1 MEAEYVATCEAAK
14 EVVWLKKF
22 LSDLSVVRMEQVLIT
37 FFCGNSGVVAQSKD
51 PSNHKK
57 GKHIE
62 KKYHIIQDIVAKRD
76 VVVAKIDTTNNL
88 VDHFTKTPKDF

>member
-1 MEAEYVATCEAAK
+1 MEAKYVAICEVVK

-22 LSDLSVVRMEQVLIT
+22 LSDLSVM
-37 FFCGNSGVVAQSKD
+37 VAQSKD

-62 KKYHIIQDIVAKRD
+62 RKYHIIQDIVTQGD
-76 VVVAKIDTTNNL
+76 VVVAKIDSANNL